1 MSFERLSFTGQSGC
15 YGELPLAVLAGVE
28 TFTIEVKLSTAST
41 KNVTATSGGHPRCW
55 EMGTIFGREI
65 SGFGRD
71 DGGLVVNNGK
81 LIFWASPASK
91 GTGASN
97 TQVVSSDAVVNDGA
111 IHKVAVVSSDGAIN
125 LYCDDV
131 LVAHADNI
139 NAKISNV
146 QTILLGYNTNNN
158 SYLQMDLYEA
168 RFWSVARTQ
177 AELFTTITGNETG
190 LQGWYL
196 PSADGLKDYS
206 GNNYHATLYG
216 SPAYNDTMAVSFDGD
231 IELDIHNDALLAQSL
246 VAWLPFDTSTTL
258 DKCGNTW
265 TATGSPTIS
274 EGALQLN
281 GASYLQMTGGITL
294 GGQDFTIRGKF
305 NMSSDSGASCR
316 ILSFHNANQTTTN
329 CINLAR
335 YRATANLY
343 ADCMSS
349 TSRNVAI
356 TLNQTHDFEFNYYH
370 DISTVKIF
378 IDGVLGITLSNK
390 NIPRT
395 TFANVFINKSN
406 WSADGYFVGSIDEFQ
421 IYDGIALHN
430 DDFTP
435 PTTDD
440 YIALA
445 LALDGQVALDLPLDV
460 SRQLSNAVDVLVD
473 VKRNVQKDYSVDY
486 ALDVQRNVRHSL
498 ELSSDV
504 KRNLNRS
511 YLADLDCARNVIL
524 SVDVIADVLR
534 NVLAR
539 INFAPTD
546 NSQYFS
552 GIDSQTPVVIPSQPA
567 LLPGDTNGA
576 QSFELSLSEQQLTDQ
591 LKVTSVTPLHLLQR
605 LKGQYLDY
613 QYDMRIERGSKQG
626 IVYSADCFINI
637 DEILYTPL
645 NYDMPAAQVSVW
657 YTENQAYQRQL
668 YPLASQHVAA
678 IAAALGLQPVMQFD
692 DFYSLVE
699 VEAQKEN
706 GGTYADLIREIFGW
720 SSRVPTQLIN
730 AYIRDGKLY
739 VIQRGH
745 EAHLIDLTNA
755 KMTMPIV
762 THELM
767 RTYYQRR
774 KFSTTETRE
783 VKRRRINHTNSST
796 EIHSGGNTI
805 SNYGYDNSGL
815 LDHTVTTTTN
825 SDGETVRTET
835 DYDYVTLQ
843 NGEKVLV
850 KETTKKYV
858 DGSLEETTE
867 TKHTPLK
874 QGLSHQVKIDEDGDI
889 ISEGVGQNSSDD
901 RVTPYSEFRDDPS
914 GEYETYQ
921 EYIDIDGLSLI
932 DTSFPIQNVIR
943 ENFTNS
949 PYPILGLTEEERMSV
964 DTAKGHGRLKALT
977 EEIKRLNLKTKE
989 TVNVT
994 IYNYPHLIDF
1004 NDRILFNANEYFLV
1018 SNTAKT
1024 IPRLFNSQSLTFVRW
1039 F

>member
-1 MSFERLSFTGQSGC
+1 MN
-15 YGELPLAVLAGVE
+15 
-28 TFTIEVKLSTAST
+28 ST
-41 KNVTATSGGHPRCW
+41 N
-55 EMGTIFGREI
+55 
-65 SGFGRD
+65 
-71 DGGLVVNNGK
+71 LV
-81 LIFWASPASK
+81 S
-91 GTGASN
+91 
-97 TQVVSSDAVVNDGA
+97 
-111 IHKVAVVSSDGAIN
+111 
-125 LYCDDV
+125 
-131 LVAHADNI
+131 
-139 NAKISNV
+139 
-146 QTILLGYNTNNN
+146 
-158 SYLQMDLYEA
+158 
-168 RFWSVARTQ
+168 
-177 AELFTTITGNETG
+177 
-190 LQGWYL
+190 
-196 PSADGLKDYS
+196 
-206 GNNYHATLYG
+206 
-216 SPAYNDTMAVSFDGD
+216 
-231 IELDIHNDALLAQSL
+231 
-246 VAWLPFDTSTTL
+246 WLPFDTSTTL
-258 DKCGNTW
+258 DKYGNTW
-265 TATGSPTIS
+265 TAHGNASLSTTITKF
-274 EGALQLN
+274 G
-281 GASYLQMTGGITL
+281 GASVHLP
-294 GGQDFTIRGKF
+294 
-305 NMSSDSGASCR
+305 SGAYLTADN
-316 ILSFHNANQTTTN
+316 IL
-329 CINLAR
+329 
-335 YRATANLY
+335 
-343 ADCMSS
+343 
-349 TSRNVAI
+349 
-356 TLNQTHDFEFNYYH
+356 
-370 DISTVKIF
+370 
-378 IDGVLGITLSNK
+378 GLSVDK
-390 NIPRT
+390 W
-395 TFANVFINKSN
+395 TFDAWAYLVSDVDD
-406 WSADGYFVGSIDEFQ
+406 DGYFGFAERSGNKRGIIAARDGVWIGSEAGGSWQTENRNLLFPSVKNQWRHLAITKDGMTLKFYENGTLVWSVTITKVFNDSGTFCLGGNNYGYANDIYFDEVRFFA
-421 IYDGIALHN
+421 GVVLWGGN
-430 DDFTP
+430 FTP
-435 PTTDD
+435 PTADD
-440 YIALA
+440 YIALY
-445 LALDGQVALDLPLDV
+445 LAIDGQVALSFGVDVKCKIRQPQLEWRYENAGNDSIVSSTNLDV
-460 SRQLSNAVDVLVD
+460 DNTKSVTGYAFHGGSTQADCFNTPAGLKEVWFKFDLYLDSAMARGNRFSFGHHAANGYVGVWNGNGYFGDWNAPNKFLIDAMQSTANDTNLLSTRGKINHVLLHMVSDATNGIIELNVNGTTYTYTGNVNNGNDFDCLYLYSSSANILYSNVIISNVEIDLGEGYHLISADTLRNIKNIVDVLVD
-473 VKRNVQKDYSVDY
+473 VERTVQQNYSVDY
-486 ALDVQRNVRHSL
+486 ALDVQRDVRHSL
-498 ELSSDV
+498 ELGTDV
-504 KRNLNRS
+504 KCNVTRSWLANL
-511 YLADLDCARNVIL
+511 DLTRNVIL
-524 SVDVIADVLR
+524 SVDVIADALR
-534 NVLAR
+534 NILA
-539 INFAPTD
+539 NVDFAPTD

-552 GIDSQTPVVIPSQPA
+552 GVDNQTPVVIPSQPA
-567 LLPGDTNGA
+567 LLPGDTNRA
-576 QSFELSLSEQQLTDQ
+576 QAFELTISEQQLTDQ
-591 LKVTSVTPLHLLQR
+591 LKVTSVTPLQLLQR

-613 QYDMRIERGSKQG
+613 QYDMRVERGSKQG
-626 IVYSADCFINI
+626 IIYSADCFINI

-668 YPLASQHVAA
+668 YPLASQHVIA
-678 IAAALGLQPVMQFD
+678 IANALGLQPVMQFD

-699 VEAQKEN
+699 VESQKEN

-774 KFSTTETRE
+774 KFSKTETRE

-835 DYDYVTLQ
+835 DYDYVTLA

-858 DGSLEETTE
+858 DGSLEEITV

-874 QGLSHQVKIDEDGDI
+874 QGLSHQIKLDEDGDI
-889 ISEGVGQNSSDD
+889 VSEGVGQNSSDD

-921 EYIDIDGLSLI
+921 EYIDIDGFSLI

-994 IYNYPHLIDF
+994 IYDYPHLIDF
-1004 NDRILFNANEYFLV
+1004 NDRILFKGNEYFLV
-1018 SNTAKT
+1018 SNTSKT